1 MADELPVCAVFEL
14 TPGTVMGAGRVGQV
28 SGARSIQRSSTNV
41 SPKSQS
47 NTTGAMTEDQGQSP
61 S

>member
-1 MADELPVCAVFEL
+1 MTSDHAV
-14 TPGTVMGAGRVGQV
+14 GRVGQV
-28 SGARSIQRSSTNV
+28 SAARSIQRSSTNV

-61 S
+61 SRVNACS